1 MIATARLTLTMT
13 TLGWLAACG
22 SAPPVLSVLP
32 SKAVVIPATIPQQF
46 RANEDVTWSVLE
58 PDGGVIDVNGLYTAP
73 ITLGEYTIRAS
84 SKSSGKSLDTKLKV
98 IASNSPSTVLIN
110 ILKAGGYNIFFRH
123 SDAPPNP
130 NQDQLDSTLPEWWKS
145 PDPLMARQLNTL
157 GRINAT
163 KTGNTLRRLG
173 IPVAQLLASEFYR
186 CEETANLLRLGLPT
200 ETTRTLAFIFYA
212 QEQKNLE
219 KLLATRPIPGKNTV
233 LVGHSHTI
241 PLSLTLEWGDAVVF
255 EPLGD
260 NITRFV
266 GYIRLA
272 DWTKTE

>member
-1 MIATARLTLTMT
+1 MTAIPRLTFTLLT
-13 TLGWLAACG
+13 LSLLAACG
-22 SAPPVLSVLP
+22 SPPKVLSVLP
-32 SKAVVIPATIPQQF
+32 SKDVVIPAAIPQQF
-46 RANEDVTWSVLE
+46 RASEDVTWSVLE
-58 PDGGVIDVNGLYTAP
+58 PDGGTIDANGLYTAP
-73 ITLGEYTIRAS
+73 ITLGEYTVRAS

-98 IASNSPSTVLIN
+98 IASSGPSTIAIDL
-110 ILKAGGYNIFFRH
+110 LKTGGYTIFFRH

-130 NQDQLDSTLPEWWKS
+130 NQDQLDSTLTEWWKS

-157 GRINAT
+157 GRNNAA
-163 KTGNTLRRLG
+163 KTGNTLRRLA
-173 IPVAQLLASEFYR
+173 IPVGKVMASEFYR
-186 CEETANLLRLGLPT
+186 CEETANLLRLGLLT

-219 KLLATRPIPGKNTV
+219 KLLATRPAAGKNTI

-241 PLSLTLEWGDAVVF
+241 PLSYTLEWGDAVVF

-260 NITRFV
+260 DVTRFV